1 MKEGNW
7 NSSAMCFPKLN
18 GLFQSL
24 KRIVLGKPSGILLQ
38 GTGGRQ
44 IPAEHPAL
52 CSRTFP
58 ADSALPL
65 SALRSQDLPVQVSVL
80 RLTSPCPSTQSSP
93 SFGTLIC
100 TNDLSFCP

>member
-24 KRIVLGKPSGILLQ
+24 KCMVLGKPSGTSLQ
-38 GTGGRQ
+38 DTGGRQ
-44 IPAEHPAL
+44 IPAEHPAPY
-52 CSRTFP
+52 SRPFP

-65 SALRSQDLPVQVSVL
+65 SAFISQDPPVQVSVL

-100 TNDLSFCP
+100 TSDLSFCP